1 MNPASFESP
10 PRKKGRSNPVI
21 VFRLPFFCPL
31 ILLCFLVIFLE
42 KFFLPFVE
50 SRRVVWGASGLGGH
64 RPFQKRISSHGEE
77 QAAAIHAVAGNAIT
91 SARFIATGVNVTRC
105 ACAMLCS
112 RRKWP

>member
-64 RPFQKRISSHGEE
+64 RPFQKEFLLMAKSRPPQFMPSREMQLHRPALLRRARSSR
-77 QAAAIHAVAGNAIT
+77 AALEGCC
-91 SARFIATGVNVTRC
+91 AR
-105 ACAMLCS
+105 
-112 RRKWP
+112 